1 MANPTLPRLR
11 FLVAAAFAL
20 SATVMPTTAKAA
32 TFYLNPSAPATL
44 QDWSLAASW
53 SDSLGVASTTVPGL
67 GDDLVIGGLA
77 NVNATATSNV
87 GFDTPVYNTLT
98 LSNTDGLLSH
108 TVNLFGYKLNV
119 NSITST
125 APFSPLS
132 PTVTLLDGE
141 VIFGAASS
149 TMTAALDH
157 TINIGGQISGP
168 ATDLTI
174 NGAGNVTILGAVNLV
189 AADLIK
195 DGSGTLQLSNSA
207 APTWTGSTT
216 VKAGQLLFG
225 YNDVLSSGALNVQT
239 GATIDMAGFNQ
250 TSTQPAGVVTLT
262 DGEIKSSSGTRP

>member
-20 SATVMPTTAKAA
+20 SATVRPTTAKAA